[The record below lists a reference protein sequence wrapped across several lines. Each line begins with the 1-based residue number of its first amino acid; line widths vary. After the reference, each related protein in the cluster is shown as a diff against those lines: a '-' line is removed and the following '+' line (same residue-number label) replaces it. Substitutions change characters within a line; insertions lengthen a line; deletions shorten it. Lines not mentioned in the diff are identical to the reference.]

1 MSETSQPKDI
11 FKHSKGSFER
21 LNGENYPSWKINC
34 RYLLLANDEWDIV
47 TGDEVAPEIP
57 PNGNSLQIGVATG
70 LLKDFRKRRQ
80 DATYIIH
87 NSCSEFVHAHINQT
101 DDPKVM
107 WNALAKIYDTANET
121 VGRQSLFRD
130 FSRSGVVQ
138 QEGLHKGRRSLRRKP
153 HCWSTE
159 TKSCWSMLEELRD
172 GVHIIS
178 KRQHQC
184 NFLATVKTKGK
195 KLKELLRDLSEPR
208 HLTIMDEHALNKQI
222 PTM

>member
-1 MSETSQPKDI
+1 VSGICGWTSVVSHMLDDQPTNNI
-11 FKHSKGSFER
+11 
-21 LNGENYPSWKINC
+21 
-34 RYLLLANDEWDIV
+34 
-47 TGDEVAPEIP
+47 
-57 PNGNSLQIGVATG
+57 
-70 LLKDFRKRRQ
+70 
-80 DATYIIH
+80 
-87 NSCSEFVHAHINQT
+87 
-101 DDPKVM
+101 
-107 WNALAKIYDTANET
+107 
-121 VGRQSLFRD
+121 
-130 FSRSGVVQ
+130 VVQ